1 MGKQGNDRVS
11 PWRYYHHRPA
21 PSLPLNLAVA
31 RAGEVQHT
39 PDVQHAEHSALPP
52 RLHEVPANEV
62 HTHERLQPRDVLPSS
77 GFPGCTHCRR
87 CSLPALRALDTHFQ
101 KFVDINSFR
110 GEEESGRIKRTR
122 RRGHPRRAGRG
133 RAESPRAG
141 RPWRSSLP
149 TRYCRRSRC
158 RFHRCRHRC
167 RRRRRAPP
175 ARRPA
180 GPPRSWI
187 CRGCVSPGAPRSA
200 SGPPSLQP
208 PRPRSRACPPA
219 GARGSG
225 ATRGTAPG
233 AATTTRWRT
242 TAPDRSSHPWRLRG
256 APGKQKHIQDVT
268 A

>member
-133 RAESPRAG
+133 RAGSPRAG

-167 RRRRRAPP
+167 RRRRRAPQRGGQRVPLARGYVGDVCRPEPRVALP
-175 ARRPA
+175 ALRRCNRPGLA
-180 GPPRSWI
+180 RGPVPRQEPEAQAPREGPPRVQRRR
-187 CRGCVSPGAPRSA
+187 RGGGR
-200 SGPPSLQP
+200 
-208 PRPRSRACPPA
+208 RRR
-219 GARGSG
+219 
-225 ATRGTAPG
+225 TE
-233 AATTTRWRT
+233 AATLGGSEELLANRNIYRT
-242 TAPDRSSHPWRLRG
+242 
-256 APGKQKHIQDVT
+256 
-268 A
+268 